1 MQFASKSFIP
11 LNQALRFVIMGNLT
25 SKSNDAQMSFRHCML
40 LRCMAFSRFLRSLAN
55 PWPWPLFLTP
65 AASGSENVDA
75 VDATAER
82 DEMEVVAEMGATA
95 APAAASPPI
104 PPHSLRRQPTPEE
117 AERYAEVARQLNE
130 VARQI
135 EAEYSSD
142 LDQLVDSLNLVSEMA
157 YDAFAGDDRMAD
169 RGWD

>member
-1 MQFASKSFIP
+1 M
-11 LNQALRFVIMGNLT
+11 
-25 SKSNDAQMSFRHCML
+25 
-40 LRCMAFSRFLRSLAN
+40 
-55 PWPWPLFLTP
+55 
-65 AASGSENVDA
+65 
-75 VDATAER
+75 DATAER

-95 APAAASPPI
+95 APAAASPPV

-157 YDAFAGDDRMAD
+157 YDAFAGDDRMAG
-169 RGWD
+169 RGRD